1 MDVLLARQPIFDR
14 DDRLVAYELLYRSNV
29 SQNWAGGASVARM
42 STDVVI
48 NAFIE
53 IGLEQVTGGK
63 LAFVNCS
70 REMLLGGA
78 LSTLDHELLVVELL
92 EHVEPDDEVVAQCR
106 ELVRLGFRLALDD
119 FVYTPAYD
127 PLLALNPII
136 KLDVLDRSADEVKAV
151 LEPLRRSP
159 ATYLAERVE
168 NAEVRDYC
176 RALGFELFQ
185 GYFFQKPEIL
195 SSRAVSVEQVQ
206 LFSLFNQL
214 NNDAVHDGRI
224 EESFRGNPALT
235 FKLLRMVNAASMGGR
250 GVESIGHAM
259 RLLGRAALARWIGLL
274 LVSSVAGERGTDQE
288 LVRAALIR
296 ARLSELLATAGG
308 RSDSA
313 APLFMVG
320 LFSLMDALMRTPMPE
335 IVARLDLAPPVRDA
349 LLGRGGP
356 YAIWLQHVEAYESGD
371 WEAVRLHATQLG
383 VPLERLSQLY
393 LDAVAW
399 TQERLRHLA

>member
-53 IGLEQVTGGK
+53 MGVERVTDGK

-70 REMLLGGA
+70 REMLLSGA
-78 LSTLDHELLVVELL
+78 LATLDRSLVVIELL
-92 EHVEPDDEVVAQCR
+92 EHVEPDEEVVAQCR
-106 ELVRLGFRLALDD
+106 ELVSLGFRLALDD

-127 PLLALNPII
+127 ALMELRPIV
-136 KLDVLDRSADEVKAV
+136 KLDVLDRSAAEVEAAMA
-151 LEPLRRSP
+151 PLRRWP
-159 ATYLAERVE
+159 ATFLAERVE

-185 GYFFQKPEIL
+185 GYFFQKPEVL
-195 SSRAVSVEQVQ
+195 AKRGVTVDQVQ

-214 NNDAVHDGRI
+214 NNDTVHDSRI
-224 EESFRGNPALT
+224 EETFRGNPALT

-259 RLLGRAALARWIGLL
+259 RLLGRAALGRWIGLL

-296 ARLSELLATAGG
+296 ARLSELLASAGG
-308 RSDSA
+308 RSESA
-313 APLFMVG
+313 GPLFMVG
-320 LFSLMDALMRTPMPE
+320 LFSLMDALMRTPMAE
-335 IVARLDLAPPVRDA
+335 IVERLDLTTPVRDA

-356 YAIWLQHVEAYESGD
+356 YAIWLQHVEAYESAD

-383 VPLERLSQLY
+383 IPLEKLSQPY

-399 TQERLRHLA
+399 TQDRLRSMA